1 MKWDPSHLL
10 TNYIFY
16 PKAKMRGV
24 HSPVQ
29 LIRNL
34 LFVALVLGIRT
45 LDVFA
50 SNIPCENTLD
60 CINTFK
66 TNGSTECKDGFCT
79 NPFRKGCLYSKAHS
93 YSTIQDESFTDDS
106 SIKTSK
112 VDTFGRRQLKNLDQD
127 QLLSSIRTCNSD
139 DGPLNSLLVDHHGY
153 SDIRLCRKSSFD
165 YEEVVIAPGNWESTI
180 LISWIYQ
187 IVLSEIL
194 HVPVTLEFGHD
205 VDSNVPS
212 AMEAGSFYD
221 EFDRFVYASS
231 AYPFQFLEE
240 ATKVDGKCSATDEFC
255 AHVLPEVWSGADSQI
270 QEHIEAGNILFDE
283 KNGLFGGMGFY
294 VPLLTVER
302 DWTLTTHHGLKDR
315 LKLADRFKTPTTFG
329 EYCEAISSSNCTDD
343 VFAERA
349 PIDEEEK
356 SKFFIENVYSGFF
369 RTTFDNNCSVN
380 KNCVGHFVN
389 APCSWTTFADSQFYW
404 NNITLASAGPLEPN
418 NGYSYGDMIQI
429 IMAANATKSDIIFW
443 WWQPDILPQ
452 EFENTDMEFVR
463 VTLPRSTEECIEYRA
478 SGALDKC
485 STDIWERR
493 GDPIGACDYKIGG
506 LKKIMSKGLQL
517 STYSTNEVER
527 SPALEVLKNVEL
539 PELALDEIF
548 QKWFALGIDRM
559 GYDGREA
566 VCDWVFEHAEY
577 FNRFIPHS
585 YPREVSDRKFTVLFR
600 FAIAFGVIAFVVL
613 LATAGLTWY
622 WRKEQVMRYA
632 QVDVLCWYVLGR
644 TVVNIAAISN
654 VAGKNEIS
662 CVLQDWGVMLG
673 ITMELVPLLTKVS
686 AINNITTASMHFQ
699 RVNVNTRRLKITL
712 VAVLSGVLLYLIIWT
727 VVDRPTRIP
736 FYDDIHAEDFNDAK
750 NAQIGVIEAIFVK
763 RDCACESE
771 SQIWKLLR
779 FAWEF
784 GLLLSATVLAVQSR
798 DVISELNESK
808 YIIFVIY
815 GHFLFLIIRLVLY
828 VAFLSNSLVPGI
840 FKGVTSIVLSVDSI
854 CAICIYFIPKFW
866 AILLKMPPQSAAHS
880 PSNPESNN
888 YIPTKRGSYTSK
900 RGSCT
905 SHLPR
910 EGNKGPLTPM
920 RSSMRSS
927 MESSG
932 GRRFSKNKIDRMRSS
947 ISSAGRNNSHGKNN
961 RVTRMS
967 SSSFLDRRREAHQ
980 AKSRQRNIAGLNLDP
995 EIYGKG
1001 LIRTSVRRLSVVFKK
1016 SSNSKDGGS
1025 SSRSRV
1031 TKRDSNREKSVCTN
1045 DDLEDIKKEESTNGM
1060 KPQESAGS
1068 NSSNEKQSSSSGN
1081 DQEEEQS
1088 PNSSPRR
1095 KIEIVSY
1102 ARQASI
1108 MSSFGDDLESV
1119 MEIPQEKALDLD
1131 ISNDCKPSATSTD
1144 VDV

>member
-1 MKWDPSHLL
+1 
-10 TNYIFY
+10 
-16 PKAKMRGV
+16 MRIN
-24 HSPVQ
+24 SSTP

-34 LFVALVLGIRT
+34 LFTALTIGVVFPHDI
-45 LDVFA
+45 FA

-66 TNGSTECKDGFCT
+66 TSGSTECKDGFCT

-93 YSTIQDESFTDDS
+93 SNTIQDESFTDDS
-106 SIKTSK
+106 STKNSF
-112 VDTFGRRQLKNLDQD
+112 DTFGRRQLKNLNQD

-139 DGPLNSLLVDHHGY
+139 DGQLNVLDHHGY

-165 YEEVVIAPGNWESTI
+165 YEEVVIAPGNWESTV
-180 LISWIYQ
+180 LIAWIYQ
-187 IVLSEIL
+187 IILSEIL

-205 VDSNVPS
+205 VDSNIQP
-212 AMEAGSFYD
+212 AKEAGSFYD

-231 AYPFQFLEE
+231 AYPFEYLQE
-240 ATKVDGKCSATDEFC
+240 ATRVDGKCSATDEFC
-255 AHVLPEVWSGADSQI
+255 AHVLPEVWSGADAQI
-270 QEHIEAGNILFDE
+270 QEHIQAGNILYDE
-283 KNGLFGGMGFY
+283 KNGFFGGIGFY

-302 DWTLTTHHGLKDR
+302 DWTLATHHGLKDR

-329 EYCEAISSSNCTDD
+329 EYCEDISSSNCTSDL
-343 VFAERA
+343 FAKRP

-356 SKFFIENVYSGFF
+356 SKYFIENVYSGFF
-369 RTTFDNNCSVN
+369 RTTFDNDCSVN
-380 KNCVGHFVN
+380 ENCVGHFVN

-463 VTLPRSTEECIEYRA
+463 VTLPRSTEECVEYRA

-485 STDIWERR
+485 STDVWERR

-566 VCDWVFEHAEY
+566 VCDWVYEHAEY

-585 YPREVSDRKFTVLFR
+585 YPREVSDREFTVLFR
-600 FAIAFGVIAFVVL
+600 FALAFGVIAFVVL

-644 TVVNIAAISN
+644 TVVNVAAISN
-654 VAGKNEIS
+654 VVEKNEVS

-686 AINNITTASMHFQ
+686 AINKITTASMHFQ

-727 VVDRPTRIP
+727 VVDRPTPIP
-736 FYDDIHAEDFNDAK
+736 FYNHDDVHSTDFNDDK
-750 NAQIGVIEAIFVK
+750 NAQIGIIQAIFVK
-763 RDCACESE
+763 RDCACESK

-808 YIIFVIY
+808 YLIFVIY
-815 GHFLFLIIRLVLY
+815 GHFLFLIMRLVLY
-828 VAFLSNSLVPGI
+828 VTFLSNSLVPGI
-840 FKGVTSIVLSVDSI
+840 FQGVTSIVLSVDSI

-866 AILLKMPPQSAAHS
+866 AILLKMPPQSATHP

-888 YIPTKRGSYTSK
+888 NIPTKRGSYTSH
-900 RGSCT
+900 S
-905 SHLPR
+905 PR
-910 EGNKGPLTPM
+910 VGNKGPLTPM

-932 GRRFSKNKIDRMRSS
+932 GKQFSKNKIDRMRSS
-947 ISSAGRNNSHGKNN
+947 MSSAGRNNSHGKTN
-961 RVTRMS
+961 RAKRMS

-980 AKSRQRNIAGLNLDP
+980 AKSRQRNISGLNLDP

-1016 SSNSKDGGS
+1016 STNSKDSGS
-1025 SSRSRV
+1025 SSRSRA
-1031 TKRDSNREKSVCTN
+1031 TKGDSNRERAVCIN
-1045 DDLEDIKKEESTNGM
+1045 DGLEDIKKEESINGM
-1060 KPQESAGS
+1060 KQQESAGS
-1068 NSSNEKQSSSSGN
+1068 NSTNEKQSSSSSSGN
-1081 DQEEEQS
+1081 DQKES
-1088 PNSSPRR
+1088 SNSIPSR
-1095 KIEIVSY
+1095 KIDIVSY
-1102 ARQASI
+1102 ASQASI

-1119 MEIPQEKALDLD
+1119 MEIPQEKGVDLD
-1131 ISNDCKPSATSTD
+1131 ISNDCKPSATLTD
-1144 VDV
+1144 VDAKQPQDVENIA